1 MRPVDQ
7 ITLRD
12 VQRLRRKV
20 GTNGKSVS
28 VTEQEILKMQKQLE
42 TLYKG
47 TVQMSFAEKICLKN
61 KAY

>member
-1 MRPVDQ
+1 MKPVSQ

-12 VQRLRRKV
+12 AQRLRRKV

-28 VTEQEILKMQKQLE
+28 ATEQEILDMKKQLE
-42 TLYKG
+42 KFYAG
-47 TVQMSFAEKICLKN
+47 TVQMTFAEKICLKN